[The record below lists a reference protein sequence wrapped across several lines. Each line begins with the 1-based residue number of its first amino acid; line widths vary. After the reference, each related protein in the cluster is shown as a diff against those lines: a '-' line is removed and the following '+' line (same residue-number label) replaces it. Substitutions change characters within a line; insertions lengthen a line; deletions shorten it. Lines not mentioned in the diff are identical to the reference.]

1 MSAEPPAGVRAGV
14 KAFALITTETLPQL
28 EASLALACHGEARH
42 ELYRRA
48 LLRFTASGVPGLRRS
63 ALLLL
68 AALVKPKSP
77 HQTGK
82 QKI

>member
-1 MSAEPPAGVRAGV
+1 MSYIDVLLLG
-14 KAFALITTETLPQL
+14 FA
-28 EASLALACHGEARH
+28 
-42 ELYRRA
+42 
-48 LLRFTASGVPGLRRS
+48 ASGVPGLRRS